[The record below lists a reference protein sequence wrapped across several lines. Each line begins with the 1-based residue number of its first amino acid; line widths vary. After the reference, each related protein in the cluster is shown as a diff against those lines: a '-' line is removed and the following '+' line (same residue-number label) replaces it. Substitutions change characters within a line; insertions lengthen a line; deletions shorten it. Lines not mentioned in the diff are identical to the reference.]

1 MQSFLVSN
9 TNEAMKIAINNPFDY
24 NETVETHL
32 GVGYN
37 VRVGDARIR
46 YNNPEAVAAML
57 REDYEMPVVE

>member
-1 MQSFLVSN
+1 MQSFIVSD
-9 TNEAMKIAINNPFDY
+9 TNEAMKVAINNPFDY